1 MFLDLEKS
9 WQIQKNPH
17 TREILMALE
26 QVRGIEPPSRPWQG
40 RILPLN
46 DTCKYGGPDEAR
58 TRGLLRDRETC

>member
-1 MFLDLEKS
+1 MSLKVSPTKKPAYAGSF
-9 WQIQKNPH
+9 
-17 TREILMALE
+17 MALE